1 MNEKLASNDNG
12 DIDYGQWRTFTNPD
26 AHEYESLPEEMP
38 SPEEKKAELTFEKM
52 AELSTEEYL
61 ELWKHLNPFYV
72 THVTRQGVRDHN
84 SMIYHSGGMGA
95 IHDGFK
101 KLLEDGKFLRS
112 PAEVGY
118 GIPPSFTEEDVAAA
132 LDQMIDEPDYYEG
145 MTPDQIVEVLPINT
159 SIAAADP
166 WADRHA
172 IHFAQHT
179 VLDDYYGGETGN
191 EVFYVFPTDVIAS
204 QCKFGGHMHD
214 GLTTAQV
221 QLERKWND
229 MFVWPEDGKIPLDA
243 GLVFLPKSQMVDR
256 RTGSRYDTQETV
268 SETGEIVFMPRK
280 DEERIGRF
288 KEWLEGLSEDS
299 PEVVAAQNDGDYS
312 LLEAKMEEIG
322 IPEQCVDGMIRYGN
336 IYTLLRYIKQRE
348 LGNVYLSKEDR
359 DRMTPEEISDYSIRQ
374 YLSDRSADMKFADD
388 PITAQ
393 EYWEQYFAS
402 HPDKKPM
409 HVIYYD
415 GDPSVAVRDFLADH
429 GILEEKKGSY
439 GYRSY
444 DTDSRQQITG
454 PGDSSERDGKM
465 LGFEDHYIGS
475 GTEDEQLISEHQ
487 RFNQLASKILTE
499 RQAK

>member
-1 MNEKLASNDNG
+1 
-12 DIDYGQWRTFTNPD
+12 
-26 AHEYESLPEEMP
+26 
-38 SPEEKKAELTFEKM
+38 
-52 AELSTEEYL
+52 
-61 ELWKHLNPFYV
+61 
-72 THVTRQGVRDHN
+72 
-84 SMIYHSGGMGA
+84 
-95 IHDGFK
+95 
-101 KLLEDGKFLRS
+101 
-112 PAEVGY
+112 
-118 GIPPSFTEEDVAAA
+118 
-132 LDQMIDEPDYYEG
+132 
-145 MTPDQIVEVLPINT
+145 
-159 SIAAADP
+159 
-166 WADRHA
+166 
-172 IHFAQHT
+172 
-179 VLDDYYGGETGN
+179 
-191 EVFYVFPTDVIAS
+191 
-204 QCKFGGHMHD
+204 
-214 GLTTAQV
+214 
-221 QLERKWND
+221 
-229 MFVWPEDGKIPLDA
+229 
-243 GLVFLPKSQMVDR
+243 
-256 RTGSRYDTQETV
+256 
-268 SETGEIVFMPRK
+268 
-280 DEERIGRF
+280 
-288 KEWLEGLSEDS
+288 
-299 PEVVAAQNDGDYS
+299 
-312 LLEAKMEEIG
+312 
-322 IPEQCVDGMIRYGN
+322 MIRYGN